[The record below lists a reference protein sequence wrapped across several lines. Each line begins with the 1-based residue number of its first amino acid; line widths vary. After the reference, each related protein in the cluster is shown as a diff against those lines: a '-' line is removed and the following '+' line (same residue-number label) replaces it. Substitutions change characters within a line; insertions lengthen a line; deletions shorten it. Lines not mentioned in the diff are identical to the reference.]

1 MFLDS
6 QFQFELKQ
14 TLYIKCDLIIILDI
28 QINFKTIEMFQK
40 LVPHVHIF
48 SFTSRDSYMMVRP
61 LWSYHD
67 IIETPDKCSTFG
79 YSLPKNFGFP
89 TRLSRSLN
97 IIFYFSHTITQ

>member
-14 TLYIKCDLIIILDI
+14 TLYIKCDVIISLDI

-67 IIETPDKCSTFG
+67 IIETPDKCSTFR
-79 YSLPKNFGFP
+79 YSLPKNFSFSYQAFKV
-89 TRLSRSLN
+89 LEY
-97 IIFYFSHTITQ
+97 YFLL

>member
-67 IIETPDKCSTFG
+67 IIETPDKCSTFR
-79 YSLPKNFGFP
+79 YSLPKNFRFSYQAFKV
-89 TRLSRSLN
+89 LEY
-97 IIFYFSHTITQ
+97 YFLL